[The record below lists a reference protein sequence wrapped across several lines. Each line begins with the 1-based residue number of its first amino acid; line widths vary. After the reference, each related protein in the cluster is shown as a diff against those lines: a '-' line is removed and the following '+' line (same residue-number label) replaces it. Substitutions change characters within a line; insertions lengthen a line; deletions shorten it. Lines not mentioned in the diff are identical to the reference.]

1 MIAAAAG
8 LLLPTG
14 AHADAEMGPRSPAS
28 VVFDVVLLRPLGL
41 LRLVIGAAFFV
52 PAAVVASPGGFDSI
66 EEALELFVLVPAEDL
81 LERPLGDF

>member
-1 MIAAAAG
+1 MVAAIAG

-14 AHADAEMGPRSPAS
+14 AHAEPEMGSPSPGS

-52 PAAVVASPGGFDSI
+52 PAAVVASPGGFENI
-66 EEALELFVLVPAEDL
+66 EEALELFVLAPAEDV